1 MHGNVFTH
9 VNVFLLF
16 ITASN
21 VTPPSTK
28 QNLSATMDTDLTLS
42 QAAKCLALKASQKK
56 APLPPK
62 RTSSFKDQM
71 QPPPGHFKDVSRS
84 QLTTAGDEWCLITS
98 MTDSIDMSNITNES
112 LSDHHRSQSS
122 SDDLLS
128 TPASQSRNGSLERIL
143 EHCKSP
149 ANSPRSTSH
158 DQSYG
163 PNSPAQSNEQ
173 KTPETDIS
181 DMSLPP
187 PPAALLEDFSPDMPR
202 IGRAMPPCAIADQ
215 QLLSQLRQSLKKT
228 TTTKKS
234 KQKRD
239 DNVDSGHSSPCG
251 GLNAST
257 REAVTGYRTLPRESG
272 SRQAQQDELVQAL
285 VRRTSDNNRS
295 LGFGKVTS
303 SENRLSESCSNLT
316 EMVLQMPT
324 PEVRRKVEEW
334 QAGVERSLGEL
345 ESPSVGRDVNAE
357 EGQMFRP
364 ERLRSSQRKFDSS
377 AAAGP
382 QLCIANYMMKPGMQ
396 RTASPVAAAVSD
408 DVPAP
413 PLHRFGR
420 SQDTSRQDTTEC
432 SKPDKMPP
440 QSDKQKWKLSKRKP
454 TPDDH
459 DSKVPC
465 SSAIQPPADSN
476 HHLPTTSRP
485 SNWVERAPLGP
496 VTGGVPC
503 LPSGGAID
511 GVRKL
516 PTTQGCKDNPY
527 SGSAEV
533 FSRPMDPAAGVDFKP
548 RAKPRKSLD
557 TQAKNVDRA
566 DTALGLSSL
575 KKGDIKKL
583 DHMKQQRSL
592 ENEAA
597 TQECPKSPKLFSSKV
612 LKDSAASD
620 GQKPVPPGLKP
631 VLPGFK
637 PTQPAPLVAP
647 QQLAA
652 RASLH
657 HVSPE
662 KEKGEAADT
671 EPVTKETVGKMTQSL
686 SINLDLLN
694 SSETRHSSSVL
705 MHLSDEVNTLHRI
718 CSSYVESLPPHGKF
732 QFREILSLL
741 ETVAEGLKTGSGGSG
756 KEYDR
761 LLVTLQNCLRGI
773 EGALKR

>member
-1 MHGNVFTH
+1 M
-9 VNVFLLF
+9 
-16 ITASN
+16 TASN
-21 VTPPSTK
+21 VTPPSTR
-28 QNLSATMDTDLTLS
+28 QNLSAAMDTDLTLS
-42 QAAKCLALKASQKK
+42 QAAKCLAQKASQKK

-62 RTSSFKDQM
+62 RTSSFRDQM
-71 QPPPGHFKDVSRS
+71 QQPPPGHFKDVSRS
-84 QLTTAGDEWCLITS
+84 QLTAAGDEWCLITS
-98 MTDSIDMSNITNES
+98 MTDSIDMSNVTNES

-187 PPAALLEDFSPDMPR
+187 PPAALLEDFNPDLPR
-202 IGRAMPPCAIADQ
+202 IARAVPPCAIADQ

-228 TTTKKS
+228 TTKKS
-234 KQKRD
+234 KQNRD
-239 DNVDSGHSSPCG
+239 NDNVDSGHSSPCG
-251 GLNAST
+251 GLTAST
-257 REAVTGYRTLPRESG
+257 REAVAGYRTLPRESG
-272 SRQAQQDELVQAL
+272 SRQAAQDELVQAL

-295 LGFGKVTS
+295 VGFGKVMTSS
-303 SENRLSESCSNLT
+303 SENRLSESCSNLS

-357 EGQMFRP
+357 ASQAFRP

-377 AAAGP
+377 AAVTGP
-382 QLCIANYMMKPGMQ
+382 QLCIANYMMKPGVQ
-396 RTASPVAAAVSD
+396 RTASPVVAEVSD
-408 DVPAP
+408 DVPVP

-420 SQDTSRQDTTEC
+420 SHDTNRQDLVEC
-432 SKPDKMPP
+432 SKPPEKMPV
-440 QSDKQKWKLSKRKP
+440 QSDKQKLKLSKRKP
-454 TPDDH
+454 LPDDH
-459 DSKVPC
+459 SSKGP
-465 SSAIQPPADSN
+465 SSSTIQSPAANN

-485 SNWVERAPLGP
+485 STWLERAPASP
-496 VTGGVPC
+496 ITGGVAC
-503 LPSGGAID
+503 LPSGGAND
-511 GVRKL
+511 GVRKRY
-516 PTTQGCKDNPY
+516 TTQGGKDNPY
-527 SGSAEV
+527 SGPAEV
-533 FSRPMDPAAGVDFKP
+533 FSRPMDPAAGVDLKP

-566 DTALGLSSL
+566 DTVLGLSSL

-583 DHMKQQRSL
+583 DHVRQRSL
-592 ENEAA
+592 ENETAA
-597 TQECPKSPKLFSSKV
+597 QECPKSPKLFSSKV
-612 LKDSAASD
+612 LKDGAAPD
-620 GQKPVPPGLKP
+620 GQKPVPAGMKP
-631 VLPGFK
+631 ALPGFK

-647 QQLAA
+647 QQLVA

-662 KEKGEAADT
+662 KEKGEEADT
-671 EPVTKETVGKMTQSL
+671 EPVTKETVGRMTQSL
-686 SINLDLLN
+686 SLSLDVLN

-705 MHLSDEVNTLHRI
+705 MHLSDEVNTLHRV

-741 ETVAEGLKTGSGGSG
+741 ETVAEGLKTGSGGG
-756 KEYDR
+756 AKEYDR